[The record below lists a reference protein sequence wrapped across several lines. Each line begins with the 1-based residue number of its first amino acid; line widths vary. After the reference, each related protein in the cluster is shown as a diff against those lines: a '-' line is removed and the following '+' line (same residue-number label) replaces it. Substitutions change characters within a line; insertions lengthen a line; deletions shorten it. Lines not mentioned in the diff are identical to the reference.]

1 MAKNIKPEDPIVD
14 ISASLEQLGETTT
27 AAELVRTKGQSKKV
41 RIISEKKLMDWILA
55 LLNQHLAGKADAFSD
70 KEKEELLKK
79 TQDELARRIKRE
91 QQAEAE
97 RDRIKSDLDRAMGT
111 LTNTKATQEE
121 LDQAMAA
128 LKAKLEEAE
137 HINQDLQQDNYDLH
151 DQLNEKMAMVST
163 TIAEKERLK
172 ETVKYQML
180 RSNALVEGVL
190 GLDSQLYGGRHQ
202 EETPVDEGANE
213 EHQFYHDFEVG
224 AKVVD
229 TLSNDLQRLRGLA
242 QGAEE
247 RADQQAHDP
256 RLNLLESDLKMIEE
270 LKQGSLHAIDVA
282 QPVAGL
288 VEAMEGVRSEAMLLE
303 QAGNTAL
310 GVAAGREETIA
321 AVPDS
326 EGEAPE
332 VIAGT
337 TGVVREVAAALARAR
352 QRMIALREMAD
363 QADEARNT
371 AEEDLSTAQAAQATM
386 LAAVA
391 QRAATDKLKA
401 PPELGNDKAAAADRA
416 AAAVQ
421 VIGQLRGD
429 RSELE
434 QLQAAHAGVLK
445 AISSRAEA
453 DKVAV
458 PEALGNERASTAER
472 SAAAVAVVD
481 QLRGGADTVRALDQ
495 QLELMNR
502 LLGEEAGVRMAP
514 LGKDPSHEL
523 LIERVREN
531 SEALE
536 RLLREKKAE
545 LAAAL
550 KREQALAEQL
560 RVLAKARASTITP
573 DFGDDHPLEVTL
585 KKLDAAIAG
594 RAAGDDL
601 AVATKDVLAAL
612 QVEAAKAPSGSD
624 LKRLD
629 EERSRLAS
637 QIGQA
642 QGRIA
647 ALEREIIQV
656 RGEHGAA
663 QAHQEARRRFDR
675 DIASELVAAAH
686 GDDLL
691 AEASADLALAL
702 ENNGSSSNQA
712 SEDLWPQVK
721 QTLTM
726 LSRRK
731 HDLAEQK
738 VRLEQELASAR
749 SAAQEATARSSGLGA
764 EKDKLSKSLAQIQQ
778 SSQDLERDLA
788 RAKTDIEAMRN
799 QVAENSLR
807 RTATEG
813 ERNKLASQ
821 LGAAEERSRDLEA
834 QLGIARQELEAVRAK
849 SRAQGEADRLVASEL
864 VRAAQGDSELA
875 HATADLA
882 LSLEDTSSSAQPVDS
897 GMVSSQVSDAVAML
911 AKRKLALSNELD
923 QARRDSDALRWQL
936 KEANDRAIAFE
947 GERDEMAASGKEVIN
962 LLTQQRERSHQE
974 LDSVRAAHEEAQGRL
989 ARFEHRVSAAESAN
1003 RQLAEALSMLAAQE
1017 KDQAGVEDKRVDL
1030 ELALSQ
1036 LPDEGEEE
1044 VSIPEDLS
1052 LQLAASG
1059 KKLAEALLSRR
1070 QAMTTTFAKAQREQ
1084 DNLKSQVERMK
1095 GEITAAQSALE
1106 EHESQLRSS
1115 QAEVKALRGELTSQG
1130 RDLAAKVQELT
1141 TARGDMASIRAELAV
1156 TAGRIEDQERR
1167 LQANAQSLGEARR
1180 EHERL
1185 QSELQESQLRA
1196 DGSAQAQNQLVGALR
1211 SLTNRHD
1218 ASPALAKALT
1228 ESDSSD
1234 PLSKASQKLDM
1245 AQAAGPEQLAIAGQ
1259 AYVQALRDRVHHL
1272 VVSHEGLKAEHASGQ
1287 AAIRDLHNEAA
1298 ATRASVVDRDH
1309 QIENLT
1315 AVIDK
1320 AKQEQS
1326 ELMTQ
1331 LIDQRRAHD
1340 AIAAS
1345 LKQFQEQLRL
1355 TQAELADYQARDG
1368 ATSGH
1373 YSSDNDRLRA
1383 EVDRERQLREK
1394 IEAEY
1399 SELHEQVGSI
1409 EARLRAQRDEFTRR
1423 LTERDGVIQQKD
1435 RQLDALSA
1443 QRSDAK
1449 SLEAQVGAL
1458 SKELNGANDRIKELE
1473 AAYGVHAGVASK
1485 SGDLAREL
1493 KNLQAE
1499 RDSLREKHRQTE
1511 SDHTDAVSLAAQL
1524 TTQLDEKRKELA
1536 ATREKFSKELGEERD
1551 RAQAMRDEFRKLK
1564 EEVVGLR
1571 ARIRRLTDPGTASGG
1586 FSTVKDPEADKG
1598 KDKDEGPGP
1607 SKGKGK
1613 GKGK

>member
-1 MAKNIKPEDPIVD
+1 MPKNIKPEDPIVD

-91 QQAEAE
+91 QQAESE
-97 RDRIKSDLDRAMGT
+97 RDRIKTDLDRAMGT

-224 AKVVD
+224 AKVVE

-242 QGAEE
+242 QGAQE
-247 RADQQAHDP
+247 RADKQAHDP

-288 VEAMEGVRSEAMLLE
+288 IEAMEGVRSEAMLLE

-321 AVPDS
+321 AVPDA

-352 QRMIALREMAD
+352 QRMVALREMAD

-371 AEEDLSTAQAAQATM
+371 AEEDLSAAQAAQATM

-391 QRAATDKLKA
+391 QRAASDKLKA
-401 PPELGNDKAAAADRA
+401 PPELGNDKAAAAERA

-421 VIGQLRGD
+421 VISQLRGD

-434 QLQAAHAGVLK
+434 QLQAAHAGLLH
-445 AISSRAEA
+445 AIAKRAET

-458 PEALGNERASTAER
+458 PDALANERASAAER
-472 SAAAVAVVD
+472 SAAAVTVVG
-481 QLRGGADTVRALDQ
+481 QLRGADTVRALDQ

-536 RLLREKKAE
+536 RLLHEKKDE

-550 KREQALAEQL
+550 RREQALAEQL
-560 RVLAKARASTITP
+560 RALAKARASSITP
-573 DFGDDHPLEVTL
+573 DFGDDNQLDVTL
-585 KKLDAAIAG
+585 KKLDAAITG
-594 RAAGDDL
+594 RAPGDEL
-601 AVATKDVLAAL
+601 ALATKDVLAAL
-612 QVEAAKAPSGSD
+612 QVEAAKAPSGSE

-647 ALEREIIQV
+647 ALERELIQA
-656 RGEHGAA
+656 RAEHGAV
-663 QAHQEARRRFDR
+663 QAHQEARRRYDR
-675 DIASELVAAAH
+675 DIASELVASAH

-738 VRLEQELASAR
+738 LRLEQELASAR

-764 EKDKLSKSLAQIQQ
+764 EKDKLAKSLAAIQQ
-778 SSQDLERDLA
+778 SSQDLERDLT
-788 RAKTDIEAMRN
+788 RSKTDIEAMRN
-799 QVAENSLR
+799 QVAETSMR
-807 RTATEG
+807 RTASEG
-813 ERNKLASQ
+813 ERNKLAAQ
-821 LGAAEERSRDLEA
+821 LSAAEERSRDLEA
-834 QLGIARQELEAVRAK
+834 QLGIIKHDLEAMRAK

-897 GMVSSQVSDAVAML
+897 GMVSSQVSDAVALL

-923 QARRDSDALRWQL
+923 QVRRDGDALRWQL
-936 KEANDRAIAFE
+936 KEANERALALE

-974 LDSVRAAHEEAQGRL
+974 LDGVRAAHEEAQGRL

-1044 VSIPEDLS
+1044 VTIPEDLS
-1052 LQLAASG
+1052 LQLASSG

-1084 DNLKSQVERMK
+1084 DTLKSQVERMK
-1095 GEITAAQSALE
+1095 GEITAAQTALE
-1106 EHESQLRSS
+1106 EQESLQRSS
-1115 QAEVKALRGELTSQG
+1115 QAEVKALRNELTSQG

-1141 TARGDMASIRAELAV
+1141 TTRGDMASIRAELAV
-1156 TAGRIEDQERR
+1156 TAGRIEDQDRR
-1167 LQANAQSLGEARR
+1167 LQATAAQLSEARR
-1180 EHERL
+1180 EHERV
-1185 QSELQESQLRA
+1185 QSELHESQLRA
-1196 DGSAQAQNQLVGALR
+1196 DGTAQAQDQLIGALR

-1245 AQAAGPEQLAIAGQ
+1245 AQSAGPEQLAIAGQ

-1272 VVSHEGLKAEHASGQ
+1272 VVSHEGLKAEHTSSQ

-1298 ATRASVVDRDH
+1298 STRASVVDRDH

-1368 ATSGH
+1368 ASSGH

-1383 EVDRERQLREK
+1383 EVDRERQAREK
-1394 IEAEY
+1394 IEAEF

-1435 RQLDALSA
+1435 RQLDALNA
-1443 QRSDAK
+1443 QKSDAK

-1493 KNLQAE
+1493 KNLQGE

-1511 SDHTDAVSLAAQL
+1511 SDHTDAVSLSAQL
-1524 TTQLDEKRKELA
+1524 TTQLEEKRKELA

-1586 FSTVKDPEADKG
+1586 FSTVKDPDTDKG
-1598 KDKDEGPGP
+1598 KDKDDGAAPA
-1607 SKGKGK
+1607 KGKGK

>member
-1 MAKNIKPEDPIVD
+1 MPKNIKPEPPITD

-70 KEKEELLKK
+70 QEKEELLKK

-91 QQAEAE
+91 QQAETE
-97 RDRIKSDLDRAMGT
+97 RDRIKNDLDRALGT

-121 LDQAMAA
+121 LDQAMSA

-163 TIAEKERLK
+163 TISEKERLK

-202 EETPVDEGANE
+202 EESPVDVNTNE

-242 QGAEE
+242 QGAQE

-270 LKQGSLHAIDVA
+270 LKQGSLHATDVA

-288 VEAMEGVRSEAMLLE
+288 VEAMEGVRGEAMQLE
-303 QAGNTAL
+303 QAGNSAL

-321 AVPDS
+321 AVPDA
-326 EGEAPE
+326 EGQAPE

-337 TGVVREVAAALARAR
+337 TGVVREIAATLARAR
-352 QRMIALREMAD
+352 LRMGALKEMAD

-371 AEEDLSTAQAAQATM
+371 AEEELAAAQAAQASL

-391 QRAATDKLKA
+391 QRAASDKLKA
-401 PPELGNDKAAAADRA
+401 PADLANDKAAPAARA

-421 VIGQLRGD
+421 VISQLRGD

-434 QLQAAHAGVLK
+434 QLQSAHAGLLRVI
-445 AISSRAEA
+445 AGRADAE
-453 DKVAV
+453 KVAA
-458 PEALGNERASTAER
+458 PEALANERADAGER
-472 SAAAVAVVD
+472 TAAAVSVVN

-502 LLGEEAGVRMAP
+502 LLGEEAGVTMAP
-514 LGKDPSHEL
+514 LSKGKDPSHEQ
-523 LIERVREN
+523 LIARVREN

-536 RLLREKKAE
+536 RLLREKKSE

-550 KREQALAEQL
+550 AREQAQAEQL
-560 RVLAKARASTITP
+560 RTLAKARAASITP
-573 DFGDDHPLEVTL
+573 DFGDEHPLDVTL
-585 KKLDAAIAG
+585 KKLESALAG
-594 RAAGDDL
+594 KAAGDDL
-601 AVATKDVLAAL
+601 ANATKDVLGAL
-612 QVEAAKAPSGSD
+612 QVDVAKAPSGSE

-647 ALEREIIQV
+647 ALERELIQV
-656 RGEHGAA
+656 RAEHGAA
-663 QAHQEARRRFDR
+663 QAHQDARRRYDR
-675 DIASELVAAAH
+675 DIASELVSAAK
-686 GDDLL
+686 GDHEL

-731 HDLAEQK
+731 HDLAEQSA
-738 VRLEQELASAR
+738 RLEHELAAAR
-749 SAAQEATARSSGLGA
+749 SQGQEAATRSSALGS
-764 EKDKLSKSLAQIQQ
+764 EKDKLAKSLATLQQ
-778 SSQDLERDLA
+778 SSQDYERDLA
-788 RAKTDIEAMRN
+788 RAKTDLEALRG
-799 QVAENSLR
+799 QVAETSMR
-807 RTATEG
+807 RSAVEG
-813 ERNKLASQ
+813 ERNKVVSQ
-821 LGAAEERSRDLEA
+821 LSAAEGRTRDLET
-834 QLGIARQELEAVRAK
+834 QLGLAKTELDAVRAK

-882 LSLEDTSSSAQPVDS
+882 LSLEDTSSSAHPVDS
-897 GMVSSQVSDAVAML
+897 GAVSSMVGDAVALL
-911 AKRKLALSNELD
+911 AKRKQALGAELE
-923 QARRDSDALRWQL
+923 QSRRDSDALRWQL
-936 KEANDRAIAFE
+936 KEANERALGLE

-962 LLTQQRERSHQE
+962 LLTQQRERTQQDLLSE
-974 LDSVRAAHEEAQGRL
+974 RTAHEESQNRL

-1003 RQLAEALSMLAAQE
+1003 RQLAEALSLLAAQE

-1044 VSIPEDLS
+1044 VTIPDDLS
-1052 LQLAASG
+1052 LQLASSG

-1070 QAMTTTFAKAQREQ
+1070 QAMTSSFAKAQRDQEG
-1084 DNLKSQVERMK
+1084 LKSQVENMR
-1095 GEITAAQSALE
+1095 GEVATAQAALE
-1106 EHESQLRSS
+1106 EQASQLRSS
-1115 QAEVKALRGELTSQG
+1115 QAEGKALRGELTNQG

-1141 TARGDMASIRAELAV
+1141 SLRGDMASIRAELAV
-1156 TAGRIEDQERR
+1156 SAGRTEDQDRR
-1167 LQANAQSLGEARR
+1167 LQTITQQLTDISR
-1180 EHERL
+1180 ERERL
-1185 QSELQESQLRA
+1185 QSDLQESQLRGDA
-1196 DGSAQAQNQLVGALR
+1196 TGQAQTQLVSALR
-1211 SLTNRHD
+1211 ALTNRQD

-1228 ESDSSD
+1228 EADYSD
-1234 PLSKASQKLDM
+1234 PLSKASQKLDL

-1259 AYVQALRDRVHHL
+1259 AYVQALRDRVHLL
-1272 VVSHEGLKAEHASGQ
+1272 VDSHDSLKTEHAHGK
-1287 AAIRDLHNEAA
+1287 AAIQELHKEAA
-1298 ATRASVVDRDH
+1298 ETRASVVDRDH

-1315 AVIDK
+1315 VVLEK

-1331 LIDQRRAHD
+1331 LIDQRRTHD
-1340 AIAAS
+1340 SSAAS

-1355 TQAELADYQARDG
+1355 AQAELADYQARDG
-1368 ATSGH
+1368 ASSGH

-1383 EVDRERQLREK
+1383 EAERERAAREK
-1394 IEAEY
+1394 IEAEF

-1435 RQLDALSA
+1435 RQLDAMSA

-1458 SKELNGANDRIKELE
+1458 GKELNTANDRIKELE

-1493 KNLQAE
+1493 KHLQGE
-1499 RDSLREKHRQTE
+1499 RDQIREKHRQTE
-1511 SDHTDAVSLAAQL
+1511 ADHTDAVSLSAQL
-1524 TTQLDEKRKELA
+1524 TTQLEEKRKELA

-1551 RAQAMRDEFRKLK
+1551 RSQVMRDEFRKLK

-1571 ARIRRLTDPGTASGG
+1571 ARIRRLTDTGTGTASGG
-1586 FSTVKDPEADKG
+1586 FGTVKDPEVDKG
-1598 KDKDEGPGP
+1598 DSATPA
-1607 SKGKGK
+1607 KGKGK